1 MKLSSIVCGSLL
13 AGMAN
18 AWLPAADKIRGVN
31 LGGLFIVEPWMM
43 SDEWNAMGCGGTQSE
58 FDCVLRLGQAGAN
71 TAFQAHWNRWI
82 TQDDINQI
90 KSLGLNTIRIPV
102 GYWIMESL
110 IDSSEHFPRG
120 GFQYL
125 ERVCGWA
132 KAAGLYVII
141 DLHGAPGAQD
151 PQQPFTGQ
159 YAPSSGFYGDYN
171 YERAYKFLEWITN
184 IIHTNSNFWST
195 GTVQLVNE
203 PERPSPSSLVQTYYH
218 TAFTRIRAVEAKLGT
233 ARADFVHIQMMN
245 NKWGSGDPNAN
256 LPDKYF
262 AFYDDHH
269 YVKWS
274 DVAANRDAYM
284 RHSCHDDRSGNTPVV
299 TGEWSLS
306 VNDSAEWGSMTI
318 TAGDAVAWYRKW
330 WGAQVLSY
338 EKIYGWIF
346 WNWKVNW
353 INGRNDW
360 RWGYQ
365 SAVAAGVIPTNPL
378 DVYSWNVCAGF

>member
-1 MKLSSIVCGSLL
+1 MKLSSFVCGSLL

-43 SDEWNAMGCGGTQSE
+43 SDEWNAMGCGDKNSE
-58 FDCVLRLGQAGAN
+58 FDCVLKLGQAGADA
-71 TAFQAHWNRWI
+71 AFKAHWNRWI
-82 TQDDINQI
+82 TQADINEI

-102 GYWIMESL
+102 GYWMMESL
-110 IDSSEHFPRG
+110 VDSSEHFPRG
-120 GFQYL
+120 GFTYL

-132 KAAGLYVII
+132 KAAGLYVMI
-141 DLHGAPGAQD
+141 DLHGAPGAQCAR
-151 PQQPFTGQ
+151 QPFTGQ
-159 YAPSSGFYGDYN
+159 FAPSSGFYNDYN
-171 YERAYKFLEWITN
+171 YERAYKFYEWMTN
-184 IIHTNSNFWST
+184 IIHTNPNFWST
-195 GTVQLVNE
+195 GTIQLVNE
-203 PERPSPSSLVQTYYH
+203 PDRPSPSSLVQTFYR
-218 TAFTRIRAVEAKLGT
+218 TAFARIRAVEAKLGT

-256 LPDKYF
+256 LPDKYY

-274 DVAANRDAYM
+274 DVATNRDAYM

-306 VNDSAEWGSMTI
+306 VSDSVEWGSMSL

-330 WGAQVLSY
+330 WGAQFLSY
-338 EKIYGWIF
+338 EKIYGWVF

-353 INGRNDW
+353 IGGRNDW

-365 SAVAAGVIPTNPL
+365 SAVAAGVIPRNPL
-378 DVYSWNVCAGF
+378 DAYSWNVCNGF

>member
-43 SDEWNAMGCGGTQSE
+43 NDEWNSMGCGGTKSE
-58 FDCVLRLGQAGAN
+58 FDCVLKLGQAGAN
-71 TAFQAHWNRWI
+71 AAFDTHWAKWI
-82 TQDDINQI
+82 KQDDITQI

-102 GYWIMESL
+102 GYWMMESL

-120 GFQYL
+120 GFKYL
-125 ERVCGWA
+125 EMVCGWA
-132 KAAGLYVII
+132 KAAGIYVII

-151 PQQPFTGQ
+151 PLQPFTGQ
-159 YAPSSGFYGDYN
+159 NAPTSGFYGDYN

-184 IIHTNSNFWST
+184 IIHTNPNFWST

-245 NKWGSGDPNAN
+245 NKWGAGDPNAN

-274 DVAANRDAYM
+274 NVATNRDAYM
-284 RHSCHDDRSGNTPVV
+284 SHSCHDDRSGNTPVV

-306 VNDSAEWGSMTI
+306 VNDDVEWGSMSI

-353 INGRNDW
+353 INNRNDW

-365 SAVAAGVIPTNPL
+365 AAVAAGVIPTNPL
-378 DVYSWNVCAGF
+378 DVYSWNVCAGY